1 MKKLLFLFVV
11 VPFIVF
17 GQVTLEERLENEI
30 IIEGNVSDVYGL
42 PLSGVSILIKGKS
55 NGIKTDFDGNFNLKA
70 EKGTVLVINSAGF
83 KTTEITVGNQIK
95 INIILGDEFKSE
107 KTKALTK
114 SDYRKKRRADN
125 KVRRDSRR
133 GKNTNTTDLNN
144 EMLKAVGRTV
154 KTAIKKNSRNN

>member
-30 IIEGNVSDVYGL
+30 IIEGNVSDVHGL

-107 KTKALTK
+107 KM
-114 SDYRKKRRADN
+114 SFRCH
-125 KVRRDSRR
+125 
-133 GKNTNTTDLNN
+133 
-144 EMLKAVGRTV
+144 
-154 KTAIKKNSRNN
+154 

>member
-1 MKKLLFLFVV
+1 LAGASVV
-11 VPFIVF
+11 VK
-17 GQVTLEERLENEI
+17 GT
-30 IIEGNVSDVYGL
+30 
-42 PLSGVSILIKGKS
+42 SIGAS
-55 NGIKTDFDGNFNLKA
+55 TDFDGNFSITLQPNNN
-70 EKGTVLVINSAGF
+70 VLLVSYVGYKNS
-83 KTTEITVGNQIK
+83 EITVGNQIK